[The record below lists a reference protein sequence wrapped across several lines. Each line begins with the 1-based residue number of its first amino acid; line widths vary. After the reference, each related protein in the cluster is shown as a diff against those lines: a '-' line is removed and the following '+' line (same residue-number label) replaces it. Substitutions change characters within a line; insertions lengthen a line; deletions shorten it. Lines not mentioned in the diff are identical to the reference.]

1 MSYRQVINGTR
12 ARTSGGLHRKDIAVR
27 RLSGGKRVRF
37 VSRRRSLSGKSN
49 LWIASARRA
58 KRALGI
64 PKNTFVLVKKSGTE
78 MQRALYL
85 KAKEI
90 YKTLAKK

>member
-1 MSYRQVINGTR
+1 MSYRQVINGTKR
-12 ARTSGGLHRKDIAVR
+12 RTSGGLTVRDIAVR

-49 LWIASARRA
+49 LWIAAVRRA
-58 KRALGI
+58 KRALNL

-78 MQRALYL
+78 LQRALYS

-90 YKTLAKK
+90 YLKNS